1 MHGIGGDHRAAGD
14 RPAAP
19 RPRSTRPGAN
29 GLFYGGGLTQ
39 LGRQV
44 LAILVTIAWSGGLTL
59 AIAWVMRRTL
69 GLRAAP
75 EHEMVG
81 IDEAEHAE
89 TGYDYGRL
97 SPHMTGAHMASGPR
111 TDPIPAD
118 RPAAPRTERRRSSGP
133 AGLRPAE
140 PRPYRPHRGNL
151 GSMIQLAGRPGGV
164 PLGGPVPAVDQVD
177 VDAGQASARMVSVSI
192 AS

>member
-1 MHGIGGDHRAAGD
+1 MVAVHGIGGITGLVATGLLATTAVNSAGAD
-14 RPAAP
+14 
-19 RPRSTRPGAN
+19 

-39 LGRQV
+39 LGRQL

-59 AIAWVMRRTL
+59 AIAWVMQRTL

-111 TDPIPAD
+111 TDPIPAH
-118 RPAAPRTERRRSSGP
+118 RPAAPP
-133 AGLRPAE
+133 
-140 PRPYRPHRGNL
+140 
-151 GSMIQLAGRPGGV
+151 
-164 PLGGPVPAVDQVD
+164 D
-177 VDAGQASARMVSVSI
+177 
-192 AS
+192 